1 MDSSNQG
8 TYDLVVIGGGPG
20 GATLAT
26 FVAMQGHRVLIL
38 DRDTFPRYQI
48 GESLLPA
55 TINGVCVMLGVDE
68 EISKAGFTKKLGGSF
83 RWGKKQEPWSF
94 YFGVTQKNRK
104 NPAFAY
110 QVERMKFDWIL
121 LKNAMKKGVELRTQC
136 NVTKPIME
144 GDRFAGVEYIDENNQ
159 VCQVR
164 AKYVAD
170 ASGNRGMFG
179 SLIGERL
186 YSKFFKNWALFGY
199 YEGGKRFPP
208 PYEGNILSAAFG
220 EGWFWYIP
228 ITPEITSVGAV
239 FSPPDDKKRPV
250 DGELEGAMNGFIAKC
265 PIIADLLGNAKRVT
279 EGIYGK
285 LRMRQDWSYT
295 QSKFWD
301 KGLVL
306 IGDAACFVDPL
317 LSQGVHLAT
326 YSALLAARSINSCL
340 AGSVDERRAFE
351 EFELRYRRE
360 YGLFYDYLTS
370 LYDMNSDQE
379 SFFWAARSTLKTE
392 ERGNEAFI
400 RLLAGEASA
409 DPGISVAEDFFD
421 ARQGTGAAL
430 EQIMNPTAG
439 IPPLEQNTDGAK
451 QISGLLPDLDR
462 EAQGLQM
469 LATFGA
475 DRPPEKPFRPG
486 GLITSR
492 DGMYWQEQ
500 TA

>member
-1 MDSSNQG
+1 MNADNNR
-8 TYDLVVIGGGPG
+8 TYDLVIIGGGPA

-38 DRDTFPRYQI
+38 DRDQFPRYQI
-48 GESLLPA
+48 GESLLPS
-55 TINGVCVMLGVDE
+55 TINGVCVMLGVEE
-68 EISKAGFTKKLGGSF
+68 EIAKAGFTKKLGGSF
-83 RWGKKQEPWSF
+83 RWGKKPEPWSF
-94 YFGVTQKNRK
+94 YFGVTSKNRK

-110 QVERMKFDWIL
+110 QVERSKFDWIL
-121 LKNAMKKGVELRTQC
+121 LQNAQKKGVELRTGC
-136 NVTKPIME
+136 SVNELIKDN
-144 GDRFAGVEYIDENNQ
+144 DRFVGVQYLDEAMQTRRVTARYI
-159 VCQVR
+159 
-164 AKYVAD
+164 AD

-179 SLIGERL
+179 GAIGERL

-208 PYEGNILSAAFG
+208 PYDGNILSAAFG

-228 ITPEITSVGAV
+228 ITPQITSVGAV

-250 DGELEGAMNGFIAKC
+250 DGELEAAMHGFIAKC
-265 PIIADLLGNAKRVT
+265 PIIADMLGNAKRIT
-279 EGIYGK
+279 EGVYGK

-340 AGSVDERRAFE
+340 AGKVEEQRAFE

-400 RLLAGEASA
+400 RLLAGQASA
-409 DPGISVAEDFFD
+409 DPAISVAQDFFD
-421 ARQGTGAAL
+421 ARHGSGAAL
-430 EQIMNPTAG
+430 EHIMNPTEGSEPLDPSAAG
-439 IPPLEQNTDGAK
+439 ANQV
-451 QISGLLPDLDR
+451 SGLLPELDR

-469 LATFGA
+469 LAMFGA
-475 DRPPEKPFRPG
+475 ERPPEKPFRPG
-486 GLITSR
+486 GLVTSS
-492 DGMYWQEQ
+492 DGIHWQEQ
-500 TA
+500 HG

>member
-1 MDSSNQG
+1 MNSGKDG
-8 TYDLVVIGGGPG
+8 TYDLVVVGGGPA

-26 FVAMQGHRVLIL
+26 FVAMQGHRVLIV

-48 GESLLPA
+48 GESLLPS
-55 TINGVCVMLGVDE
+55 TINGICVMLGVEE
-68 EISKAGFTKKLGGSF
+68 EIAKAGFTKKLGGSF
-83 RWGKKQEPWSF
+83 RWGKKAEPWSF

-121 LKNAMKKGVELRTQC
+121 LQNAIRKGVELRTGC
-136 NVTKPIME
+136 NVTKPILE
-144 GDRFAGVEYIDENNQ
+144 GDRFAGVEYVDENNQ
-159 VCQVR
+159 VRQVR
-164 AKYVAD
+164 ARYVAD

-179 SLIGERL
+179 AAIGERL

-228 ITPEITSVGAV
+228 VTPTLTSVGAV

-250 DGELEGAMNGFIAKC
+250 DGELEAAMNGFIAKC
-265 PIIADLLGNAKRVT
+265 PIIADMLSNARRVT

-295 QSKFWD
+295 QSRFWD
-301 KGLVL
+301 RGLVL
-306 IGDAACFVDPL
+306 VGDAACFVDPL

-400 RLLAGEASA
+400 RLLAGQASA
-409 DPGISVAEDFFD
+409 DPAINVAQDFFD
-421 ARQGTGAAL
+421 SRQGSGAAL
-430 EQIMNPTAG
+430 EQVMNPTPGAD
-439 IPPLEQNTDGAK
+439 TAMSTVGAK
-451 QISGLLPDLDR
+451 NITGLLPELDR

-469 LATFGA
+469 LATFGG
-475 DRPPEKPFRPG
+475 DRPAEKPFRPG
-486 GLITSR
+486 GLITSQ
-492 DGMYWQEQ
+492 DGMYWQEP
-500 TA
+500 AA

>member
-1 MDSSNQG
+1 MKEHINQ
-8 TYDLVVIGGGPG
+8 TYDLVVVGGGPG
-20 GATLAT
+20 GAALAT

-38 DRDTFPRYQI
+38 DRDQFPRYQI
-48 GESLLPA
+48 GESLLPS
-55 TINGVCVMLGVDE
+55 TINGICVMLGVEE
-68 EISKAGFTKKLGGSF
+68 EIAKAGFTKKLGGSF

-94 YFGVTQKNRK
+94 YFGVTSKNRK

-121 LKNAMKKGVELRTQC
+121 LQNAVKKGVELKTEC
-136 NVTKPIME
+136 AVNELIE
-144 GDRFAGVEYIDENNQ
+144 ENGRFTGVVYTDKNMQSHRVKARYI
-159 VCQVR
+159 
-164 AKYVAD
+164 AD

-179 SLIGERL
+179 SAIGERL

-199 YEGGKRFPP
+199 YEGAKRFSP
-208 PYEGNILSAAFG
+208 PYEGNILSAAFD

-228 ITPEITSVGAV
+228 VTPEITSVGAV
-239 FSPPDDKKRPV
+239 FSPPEDKKRPV
-250 DGELEGAMNGFIAKC
+250 DGDLENAMNGFIAKC
-265 PIIADLLGNAKRVT
+265 PIIADMLSTSKRVT
-279 EGIYGK
+279 EGMYGK

-295 QSKFWD
+295 QSKFWE

-340 AGSVDERRAFE
+340 KGKVDETRAFE

-370 LYDMNSDQE
+370 LYDMNSDQD
-379 SFFWAARSTLKTE
+379 SFFWAARSTLNTE

-400 RLLAGEASA
+400 RLLAGQAAA
-409 DPGISVAEDFFD
+409 DPAISVAQDFFD
-421 ARQGTGAAL
+421 TRQGSGAAL
-430 EQIMNPTAG
+430 EHIMNPTDGAG
-439 IPPLEQNTDGAK
+439 PLDTSITGAK
-451 QISGLLPDLDR
+451 QISGLLPELDL

-469 LATFGA
+469 LASFGA
-475 DRPPEKPFRPG
+475 DRPPEKEFRPG
-486 GLITSR
+486 GLITTS
-492 DGMYWQEQ
+492 DGMHWQEQ
-500 TA
+500 HM

>member
-1 MDSSNQG
+1 MSTDNNRM
-8 TYDLVVIGGGPG
+8 YDLVVVGGGPG

-48 GESLLPA
+48 GESLLPS
-55 TINGVCVMLGVDE
+55 TINGVCVMLGVEE
-68 EISKAGFTKKLGGSF
+68 EIANAGFTKKLGGSF
-83 RWGKKQEPWSF
+83 RWGKKPEPWSF
-94 YFGVTQKNRK
+94 YFGVTSKNRK

-110 QVERMKFDWIL
+110 QVERMRFDWIL
-121 LKNAMKKGVELRTQC
+121 LQNAQKKGVELRTGC
-136 NVTKPIME
+136 HVNELIEDNGRFVGVTYTDDAMQSH
-144 GDRFAGVEYIDENNQ
+144 RVTARYI
-159 VCQVR
+159 
-164 AKYVAD
+164 AD
-170 ASGNRGMFG
+170 ASGNRGLFG
-179 SLIGERL
+179 SKLGERL

-239 FSPPDDKKRPV
+239 FSPPEDRKRPV
-250 DGELEGAMNGFIAKC
+250 DGELEAAMRGFIAKC
-265 PIIADLLGNAKRVT
+265 PIIADMLSNAKRIT
-279 EGIYGK
+279 EGNYGK

-295 QSKFWD
+295 QSKFWG

-340 AGSVDERRAFE
+340 AGKVDEARAFD

-370 LYDMNSDQE
+370 LYDMNFDQE
-379 SFFWAARSTLKTE
+379 SFFWAARSTLRTE

-400 RLLAGEASA
+400 RLLAGQASA
-409 DPGISVAEDFFD
+409 DPAISVAQDFFD
-421 ARQGTGAAL
+421 TRQGSGAAL
-430 EQIMNPTAG
+430 EHIMNPTEGAG
-439 IPPLEQNTDGAK
+439 PLDTNVAGAK
-451 QISGLLPDLDR
+451 QVSSLLPELDR

-469 LATFGA
+469 LAMFGG
-475 DRPPEKPFRPG
+475 DRPPEQPFRPG
-486 GLITSR
+486 GLITSS
-492 DGMYWQEQ
+492 DGMYWLEPQ
-500 TA
+500 A

>member
-1 MDSSNQG
+1 MNAGQSPM
-8 TYDLVVIGGGPG
+8 YDLVVVGGGPG

-38 DRDTFPRYQI
+38 DRDHFPRYQI

-55 TINGVCVMLGVDE
+55 TINGVCVMLGVEE
-68 EISKAGFTKKLGGSF
+68 EIAKAGFTKKLGGSF
-83 RWGKKQEPWSF
+83 RWGSKPEPWSF
-94 YFGVTQKNRK
+94 YFGVTSKSRK

-110 QVERMKFDWIL
+110 QVEREKFDWIL
-121 LKNAMKKGVELRTQC
+121 LQNAVKKGVELQMGC
-136 NVTKPIME
+136 SVSELIEEN
-144 GDRFAGVEYIDENNQ
+144 GRFVGVQYTDEAK
-159 VCQVR
+159 QVR
-164 AKYVAD
+164 RVTARYIAD

-179 SLIGERL
+179 GLLGERL

-199 YEGGKRFPP
+199 YEDGKRFPA

-228 ITPEITSVGAV
+228 ITPKITSVGAV
-239 FSPPDDKKRPV
+239 FSPPEDQKRPI
-250 DGELEGAMNGFIAKC
+250 DGELEAAMNGFIAKC
-265 PIIADLLGNAKRVT
+265 PIIADLLGNAKRIT
-279 EGIYGK
+279 EGVYGK

-295 QSKFWD
+295 QSKFWG

-340 AGSVDERRAFE
+340 AGQLEEQRAFE
-351 EFELRYRRE
+351 EFEIRYRRE
-360 YGLFYDYLTS
+360 YGLFFEYLTS
-370 LYDMNSDQE
+370 LYDMNFDQE

-400 RLLAGEASA
+400 RLLAGQASA

-421 ARQGTGAAL
+421 SRQGSGAAL
-430 EQIMNPTAG
+430 EHIMNPSEGSGQLDTSVG
-439 IPPLEQNTDGAK
+439 GAK
-451 QISGLLPDLDR
+451 QVAGLLPELDR

-469 LATFGA
+469 LARFGE

-486 GLITSR
+486 GLITSP

-500 TA
+500 RG